1 MLSYIIGKVVYINT
15 ITITVENNFRGYQ
28 IFTNCPSNFEV
39 GKVYKIYIHEIK
51 NDYEEASFGFLTL
64 MEKIIFKDLLS
75 VSGLGTRTALKL
87 LRKNV
92 YELREAIVVGD
103 YNALEV
109 KYSINHK
116 LAKQIVLN
124 LQDKYDSMPV
134 NSKNYQLKKELQI
147 ALVKLGYNKD
157 EITRVFNNVS
167 FGAGIT
173 IDMLIQEAIKLLN
186 Q

>member
-1 MLSYIIGKVVYINT
+1 MLSYIIGKVVYVNT

-39 GKVYKIYIHEIK
+39 GKVYKIYIHEIN
-51 NDYEEASFGFLTL
+51 NDYEESHFGFLTL

-75 VSGLGTRTALKL
+75 VTGLGTRTALKL

-92 YELREAIVVGD
+92 YELREAIVIGD
-103 YNALEV
+103 YNSIES
-109 KYSINHK
+109 KYNINHK

-124 LQDKYDSMPV
+124 LQDKYDGMPV

-147 ALVKLGYNKD
+147 ALVKLGYTKE
-157 EITRVFNNVS
+157 EITKVFNNIT
-167 FGAGIT
+167 FDTHAT
-173 IDMLIQEAIKLLN
+173 IDLLIEESIRILN
-186 Q
+186 K